1 MAIIPEHLR
10 SDVPSPVSEKNLRWP
25 RLGALPAQSATI
37 TFTSSGSLGFINSIL
52 VGLSSTTKI
61 RQIEFMGIVPCRT
74 DNGAILTQKFKK
86 YCHFGASVLF
96 VSLKKLHHDRQ
107 GDIHIMRD
115 AQGNQRVS
123 ARVPSKV
130 YDALAQAAG
139 LTGSTLNQFIV
150 QSAYAKAQEV
160 IEKERFIKMTARSAS
175 VFFDTLEK
183 PPAPNKK
190 LRSAVRSFKKKRDVS
205 QN

>member
-1 MAIIPEHLR
+1 
-10 SDVPSPVSEKNLRWP
+10 V
-25 RLGALPAQSATI
+25 
-37 TFTSSGSLGFINSIL
+37 
-52 VGLSSTTKI
+52 
-61 RQIEFMGIVPCRT
+61 C
-74 DNGAILTQKFKK
+74 
-86 YCHFGASVLF
+86 YLF
-96 VSLKKLHHDRQ
+96 KKLHHDRQ
-107 GDIHIMRD
+107 EEINIMRD

-160 IEKERFIKMTARSAS
+160 IEKERFIKMTARSAA

-183 PPAPNKK
+183 PPAPNKRLK
-190 LRSAVRSFKKKRDVS
+190 SAVRSYKKMRDAS

>member
-1 MAIIPEHLR
+1 M
-10 SDVPSPVSEKNLRWP
+10 VPFWRRKLNNLPFW
-25 RLGALPAQSATI
+25 
-37 TFTSSGSLGFINSIL
+37 
-52 VGLSSTTKI
+52 
-61 RQIEFMGIVPCRT
+61 RQCVISF
-74 DNGAILTQKFKK
+74 
-86 YCHFGASVLF
+86 
-96 VSLKKLHHDRQ
+96 LKMLHHDRR
-107 GDIHIMRD
+107 GRILIMRD

-123 ARVPSKV
+123 ARVPAKV

-160 IEKERFIKMTARSAS
+160 IEKERFIKMTARSAA
-175 VFFDTLEK
+175 VFFDTLEQ

-190 LRSAVRSFKKKRDVS
+190 LKSVVRSYKKMRDAS